1 MYNNIVLI
9 QITVMLLL
17 GVAVL
22 SIPIPVL
29 WAMACLLFATLS
41 VALRSPQEG

>member
-17 GVAVL
+17 GVALL
-22 SIPIPVL
+22 SIPIPIL
-29 WAMACLLFATLS
+29 WAMGCLIFAALS
-41 VALRSPQEG
+41 IAFRSPQQG